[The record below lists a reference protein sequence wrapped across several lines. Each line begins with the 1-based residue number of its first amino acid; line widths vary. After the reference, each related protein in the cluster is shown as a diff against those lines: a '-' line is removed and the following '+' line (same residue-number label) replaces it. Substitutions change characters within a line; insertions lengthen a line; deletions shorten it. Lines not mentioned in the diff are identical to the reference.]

1 MRGWMM
7 GAAWASA
14 FYKVSFE
21 NILIITEFSN
31 SSLGVQMLIKKEMY
45 KKKDTEKAL
54 GELEENLEEERMI
67 CSVNEAKMLLKMNC
81 LP

>member
-45 KKKDTEKAL
+45 KDLDVSVLEMDTL
-54 GELEENLEEERMI
+54 V
-67 CSVNEAKMLLKMNC
+67 SSFYLLSQAFGK
-81 LP
+81 LLQGV